1 MFALIVR
8 SYIGFQHVDGQVVV
22 VDQVI
27 TAASAFSATNVDDFV
42 ILMLF
47 LSRTDRGPSTKQV
60 VVGQVVGLGLLVAVS
75 LLGFLGRVLV
85 PEAWLG
91 LVGLLP
97 ISLGISRLIE
107 WLEDPEPDAGRV
119 AVHPLAGALRV
130 AAVTIANGSDN
141 VGVYMPLFAHTSRSG
156 LLVTL
161 AVFALG
167 VALWCWLAW
176 RLARTPGVSETLT
189 RFGGPLIPLVLIGLG
204 ALILI
209 DSHTLDHRGQAV
221 IALTCLV
228 VLALSLARQLQP
240 LLEEGRP
247 LLSRPLSAVSPLGH
261 RDPLRP

>member
-1 MFALIVR
+1 M
-8 SYIGFQHVDGQVVV
+8 V

-60 VVGQVVGLGLLVAVS
+60 VVGQVVGLGLLVALS
-75 LLGFLGRVLV
+75 LLGFFGRVLV
-85 PEAWLG
+85 PEACLG
-91 LVGLLP
+91 LLGLLP
-97 ISLGISRLIE
+97 ISLGVSRLIE
-107 WLEDPEPDAGRV
+107 WLEDPEPEPDPGQV
-119 AVHPLAGALRV
+119 ACHPLAGTLSV

-141 VGVYMPLFAHTSRSG
+141 VGVYMPLFAHTSRFG

-176 RLARTPGVSETLT
+176 RLARTQGVTETLT

-204 ALILI
+204 ALILV